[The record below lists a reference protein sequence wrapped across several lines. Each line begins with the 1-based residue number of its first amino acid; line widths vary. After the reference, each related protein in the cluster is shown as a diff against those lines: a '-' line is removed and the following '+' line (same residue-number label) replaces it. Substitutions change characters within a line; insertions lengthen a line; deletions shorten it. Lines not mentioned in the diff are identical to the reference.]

1 MSSKQIDENELECI
15 KAVRT
20 KPDMTVTEEIAK
32 AIGSNYRTVPAF
44 EKGLFDYVLTKHY
57 SLERNQY
64 LKCRWLEYKRG
75 YEKRVFAPFQF
86 PSHRDLHFHN
96 GAVRFRPAESIHRRT
111 DYRMQLQ
118 PGPGVD
124 RQGQMPIPYEL
135 IMKRG
140 EDKKEK
146 RKTKK
151 KDTTKEKKTEKKK

>member
-1 MSSKQIDENELECI
+1 MTTKQNDEDEMEC
-15 KAVRT
+15 KRAVRH
-20 KPDMTVTEEIAK
+20 KPDMTVTEEIAR
-32 AIGSNYRTVPAF
+32 AIGNNYRTVPAF

-64 LKCRWLEYKRG
+64 LQCRWLEYKRG

-111 DYRMQLQ
+111 DHRMQLQ

-124 RQGQMPIPYEL
+124 RYGQMPIPYEL
-135 IMKRG
+135 FMKRG
-140 EDKKEK
+140 EDKKE
-146 RKTKK
+146 RKERKNIHKT
-151 KDTTKEKKTEKKK
+151 EKKTEK